1 LSLLSTH
8 IAFTVCVFASS
19 LLPPSPLLH
28 LISRTALAE
37 KRQDI
42 VLEELSLKVIASE
55 SRAKGLSD
63 SMHMLDMALSLS
75 VVSNSNLG
83 SEFDLL
89 QTHCEALGA
98 CCTPKQIDVPAE
110 LYEAAVALSS
120 SSSPFSDCDAL
131 YEYGIMLQGSVIE
144 KIIDDRL
151 LESSE
156 LQALVLQ
163 ADADSCCR
171 AVLTAAR
178 SSTTLALLWAWRRL
192 LV

>member
-1 LSLLSTH
+1 
-8 IAFTVCVFASS
+8 
-19 LLPPSPLLH
+19 
-28 LISRTALAE
+28 
-37 KRQDI
+37 
-42 VLEELSLKVIASE
+42 LEELSLKVRALE
-55 SRAKGLSD
+55 GKAKGLSD
-63 SMHMLDMALSLS
+63 SIGMLNMALSLS
-75 VVSNSNLG
+75 QTSNGNLG

-89 QTHCEALGA
+89 QTHCEAMCA
-98 CCTPKQIDVPAE
+98 CCTPHVIDVPPD

-131 YEYGIMLQGSVIE
+131 YEYGIMLQGSVVE

-192 LV
+192 FLADL